1 VSYCNIPAAEA
12 AVPVKRR
19 RRNPAPEYRPDDPLV
34 TAREAAVETG
44 KGLSTLWR
52 DVRAGLLPAP
62 YYVSPR
68 CPRWRLSE
76 LRAAVEATRRSRKLS
91 NI

>member
-1 VSYCNIPAAEA
+1 MSSHATVSAANSA
-12 AVPVKRR
+12 SLGKRQ
-19 RRNPAPEYRPDDPLV
+19 RRNPVPEYRPDDPLL
-34 TAREAAVETG
+34 TARQAAAETG

-68 CPRWRLSE
+68 CPRWRVSE
-76 LRAAVEATRRSRKLS
+76 LRAAVEATRSCKLPVV
-91 NI
+91 

>member
-1 VSYCNIPAAEA
+1 MSSHSIVPTANLAASG
-12 AVPVKRR
+12 KHR
-19 RRNPAPEYRPDDPLV
+19 RRNPAPEYRPDDPLL
-34 TAREAAVETG
+34 TARQAAAETG

-68 CPRWRLSE
+68 CPRWRKSE
-76 LRAAVEATRRSRKLS
+76 LRAAVEATRSRKLPVV
-91 NI
+91 

>member
-1 VSYCNIPAAEA
+1 MHHPPDTPAAEA
-12 AVPVKRR
+12 AAPFKRR

-34 TAREAAVETG
+34 TASEAARETA

-52 DVRAGLLPAP
+52 DVRSGLLPAP

-76 LRAAVEATRRSRKLS
+76 LRAAVDATRSRKS
-91 NI
+91 PTT

>member
-1 VSYCNIPAAEA
+1 MPSHSTTSVVNAALLA
-12 AVPVKRR
+12 GRQRR
-19 RRNPAPEYRPDDPLV
+19 SPAPAYRPDDPLL
-34 TAREAAVETG
+34 TARQAAAETG

-68 CPRWRLSE
+68 CPRWRKSE
-76 LRAAVEATRRSRKLS
+76 LDAAVKATRSRKLP
-91 NI
+91 IT

>member
-1 VSYCNIPAAEA
+1 MSFSTTPAAEA
-12 AVPVKRR
+12 ASPGKRR

-76 LRAAVEATRRSRKLS
+76 LRAAVEATRRRKLPT
-91 NI
+91 N

>member
-1 VSYCNIPAAEA
+1 MSFSPTPTSAADA
-12 AVPVKRR
+12 PGTRR
-19 RRNPAPEYRPDDPLV
+19 RRNPAPDYRPDDPLLD
-34 TAREAAVETG
+34 AREAAVETG

-52 DVRAGLLPAP
+52 DVRAGRLPEP

-76 LRAAVEATRRSRKLS
+76 LRAAIDATRGRKPS
-91 NI
+91 FT